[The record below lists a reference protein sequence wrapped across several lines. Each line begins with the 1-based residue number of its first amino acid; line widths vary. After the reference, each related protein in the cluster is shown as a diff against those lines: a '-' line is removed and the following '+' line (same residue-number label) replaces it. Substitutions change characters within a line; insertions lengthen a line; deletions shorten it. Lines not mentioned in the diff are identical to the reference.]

1 MNEFYYYVWAIYAV
15 AGIGLL
21 YLSWLL
27 SRQIKVPALGMA
39 FMALVVALL
48 FTPAK
53 LVPEQMDL
61 TPALMIALFDG
72 LLLGWPGFW
81 GGLKYIL
88 LVYAGLLLLLSP
100 VYLLKAKRAPKVP
113 KAPKAPKNEAIEPTL

>member
-1 MNEFYYYVWAIYAV
+1 MSEFYYYVWAIYGV

-27 SRQIKVPALGMA
+27 FRQIKVPALGMA
-39 FMALVVALL
+39 LMALVVALL

-53 LVPEQMDL
+53 LVPEQVDL
-61 TPALMIALFDG
+61 TPALMVAMFDG
-72 LLLGWPGFW
+72 LLRGWPGVW

-88 LVYAGLLLLLSP
+88 LVYAGLLLLLLP
-100 VYLLKAKRAPKVP
+100 VYLLKAKRIHNAHETPKT
-113 KAPKAPKNEAIEPTL
+113 EAIEPTL

>member
-1 MNEFYYYVWAIYAV
+1 MSEFYYYVWAIYTV
-15 AGIGLL
+15 AAIGLL

-27 SRQIKVPALGMA
+27 FRHIKVPALSMA
-39 FMALVVALL
+39 LMALVMALL

-61 TPALMIALFDG
+61 TPALMIAMLDG
-72 LLLGWPGFW
+72 LLLGWPGVW

-88 LVYAGLLLLLSP
+88 LAYAGLLLLLSP
-100 VYLLKAKRAPKVP
+100 VYLLKAKRPPKVQ
-113 KAPKAPKNEAIEPTL
+113 KAPQKEAIEPTP

>member
-1 MNEFYYYVWAIYAV
+1 MNEFYYYVWAIYGV

-21 YLSWLL
+21 YLGWLL
-27 SRQIKVPALGMA
+27 FRQIKVPALGMA

-53 LVPEQMDL
+53 LVPEQVDL
-61 TPALMIALFDG
+61 TPAIMVAVFDG
-72 LLLGWPGFW
+72 LALGWPGVW

-88 LVYAGLLLLLSP
+88 LVYAGLLLLLFP
-100 VYLLKAKRAPKVP
+100 VYLLKAKRIP
-113 KAPKAPKNEAIEPTL
+113 KAQKTPKTEAIEPTL

>member
-27 SRQIKVPALGMA
+27 FRHIKVPALGMA
-39 FMALVVALL
+39 FIALVVALL

-61 TPALMIALFDG
+61 TPAIMIVVLDG
-72 LLLGWPGFW
+72 LAQGWPGVW

-88 LVYAGLLLLLSP
+88 LVYAGLLLLLVP
-100 VYLLKAKRAPKVP
+100 VYLLKAKRTSKVQ
-113 KAPKAPKNEAIEPTL
+113 KAQQT

>member
-1 MNEFYYYVWAIYAV
+1 MNEFYYYVWAIYGV

-27 SRQIKVPALGMA
+27 FRHIKTSALGMA

-53 LVPEQMDL
+53 LVPEQLDL
-61 TPALMIALFDG
+61 TPALMIAVFDG
-72 LLLGWPGFW
+72 LALGWPGVW

-88 LVYAGLLLLLSP
+88 LVYAGLLLLIFP
-100 VYLLKAKRAPKVP
+100 VCLLKSKRAPKEQ
-113 KAPKAPKNEAIEPTL
+113 KAPQKEAIEPTI